1 MAVKTY
7 NIINDTTDTCE
18 NVILWDSAVQP
29 SWTPPAGTTEVEQKP
44 AYSTGT
50 GAVSV
55 TNGSVNVSITG
66 ATLQADGVE
75 VGRRIRFSGTGD
87 SVTEYVI
94 ASITSE
100 TALTLDANYDGTTV
114 TNADYIISAISI
126 GDVIP

>member
-18 NVILWDSAVQP
+18 NVILWDSAAQP

-50 GAVSV
+50 GAASV

-66 ATLQADGVE
+66 ATLQTDGVE